1 MKSLTLKSTSIL
13 ALALVAGS
21 VMTTTTASA
30 DTFAQNSNGKI
41 EYQKGTINIEDP
53 DDPSAAAVPSFDF
66 GQQDITAKNKTY
78 NAVTAGTLKVSD
90 LRGTGEGWKVTVTQQ
105 AQLATTTGAE
115 LTGAVLK
122 LNNATTS
129 NSSNETVTFHAGD
142 LTPGTASLV
151 FDAQVN
157 NGNGTSTL
165 AFADGTTDVQLE
177 VPGSTAKKSEAYTA
191 ELVWTLTDSPA

>member
-1 MKSLTLKSTSIL
+1 MKSLSLKSMSVL
-13 ALALVAGS
+13 ALALFAGS
-21 VMTTTTASA
+21 VMTTTASA
-30 DTFAQNSNGKI
+30 ATFAQNSDGKI

-53 DDPSAAAVPSFDF
+53 DNPSAAAVPSFDF

-78 NAVTAGTLKVSD
+78 KAVTAGTLKVSD

-129 NSSNETVTFHAGD
+129 NSSNETVAFHAGN

-165 AFADGTTDVQLE
+165 AFADGTTDAQLE

>member
-1 MKSLTLKSTSIL
+1 MKSLTLKSMSTL
-13 ALALVAGS
+13 ALALFAGS
-21 VMTTTTASA
+21 VMTTTASA
-30 DTFAQNSNGKI
+30 ATFAQNSNGKI

-53 DDPSAAAVPSFDF
+53 DNPSAAAVPSFDF

-122 LNNATTS
+122 LNNAKTS

>member
-1 MKSLTLKSTSIL
+1 MSTL
-13 ALALVAGS
+13 ALALFAGS
-21 VMTTTTASA
+21 VMTTTASA
-30 DTFAQNSNGKI
+30 ATFAQNSNGKI
-41 EYQKGTINIEDP
+41 VYQKGTINIEDP
-53 DDPSAAAVPSFDF
+53 DNPSAAAVPSFDF

>member
-1 MKSLTLKSTSIL
+1 MESLTLKSMSAL
-13 ALALVAGS
+13 ALALVAGG
-21 VMTTTTASA
+21 VMTTTTVSA
-30 DTFAQNSNGKI
+30 EQLSKTSEGKV
-41 EYQKGTINIEDP
+41 EFQKGEISIVDP
-53 DDPSAAAVPSFDF
+53 DDPSAAAVPSFNF
-66 GQQDITAKNKTY
+66 GQQDITAKDKIY
-78 NAVTAGTLKVSD
+78 DAVTAGTLKVSD

-191 ELVWTLTDSPA
+191 ELVWTLTDSPN

>member
-1 MKSLTLKSTSIL
+1 MKSLTLKSMSTL
-13 ALALVAGS
+13 ALALFAGS
-21 VMTTTTASA
+21 VMTTTASA
-30 DTFAQNSNGKI
+30 ATFAQNSDGKI
-41 EYQKGTINIEDP
+41 EYQKGTINIVDP
-53 DDPSAAAVPSFDF
+53 DNPNAAAVPSFDF
-66 GQQDITAKNKTY
+66 GQQDITAKDKTY
-78 NAVTAGTLKVSD
+78 DAVTAGTLKVSD

>member
-1 MKSLTLKSTSIL
+1 MKSLTLKSMSTL
-13 ALALVAGS
+13 ALALFAGS
-21 VMTTTTASA
+21 VMTTTASA
-30 DTFAQNSNGKI
+30 ATFAQNSNGKI
-41 EYQKGTINIEDP
+41 EYQKGTINIVDP

-66 GQQDITAKNKTY
+66 GQQDITAKNKTH

>member
-1 MKSLTLKSTSIL
+1 MKSLTLKSMSIL

-21 VMTTTTASA
+21 VMTTTSSA

-41 EYQKGTINIEDP
+41 EYQKGTINIVDP
-53 DDPSAAAVPSFDF
+53 DDSSAAAVPSFDF
-66 GQQDITAKNKTY
+66 GQQDITAKDKTY
-78 NAVTAGTLKVSD
+78 DAVTAGTLKVSD

-105 AQLATTTGAE
+105 AHLATTTGAE

-165 AFADGTTDVQLE
+165 AFADGTADVQLE

>member
-1 MKSLTLKSTSIL
+1 MKSLSLKSTSAL
-13 ALALVAGS
+13 ALALIAGGVVA
-21 VMTTTTASA
+21 TATATPVSA
-30 DTFAQNSNGKI
+30 DQTT
-41 EYQKGTINIEDP
+41 GTVQFTAGNLEFGDGTGQT
-53 DDPSAAAVPSFDF
+53 VPSFDF

-78 NAVTAGTLKVSD
+78 DAVTAGTLKVSD

-129 NSSNETVTFHAGD
+129 NSSNETVAFHAGD

-177 VPGSTAKKSEAYTA
+177 VPGSTAKKSEAYKA
-191 ELVWTLTDSPA
+191 ELVWTLTDSLA

>member
-1 MKSLTLKSTSIL
+1 MSTL
-13 ALALVAGS
+13 ALALFAGS
-21 VMTTTTASA
+21 VMTTTASA
-30 DTFAQNSNGKI
+30 ATFAQNSNGKI

-53 DDPSAAAVPSFDF
+53 DNPSAAAVPSFDF

>member
-1 MKSLTLKSTSIL
+1 MKSLTLKSMSTL
-13 ALALVAGS
+13 ALALFAGS
-21 VMTTTTASA
+21 VMTTTASA
-30 DTFAQNSNGKI
+30 ATFAQNSNGKI

-53 DDPSAAAVPSFDF
+53 DNPSAAAVPSFDF

>member
-1 MKSLTLKSTSIL
+1 MKSLTLKSMSTL
-13 ALALVAGS
+13 ALALFAGS
-21 VMTTTTASA
+21 VMTTTASA
-30 DTFAQNSNGKI
+30 ATFAQNSDGKI
-41 EYQKGTINIEDP
+41 EYQKGTINIADP
-53 DDPSAAAVPSFDF
+53 DNPGAAAVPSFDF